1 MVNKSPSIISAE
13 HFTQVYRQL
22 RGKVGSHCRG
32 MAISFA
38 HPCHYANQRA
48 LTNLHRAGIK
58 LQVLNLE
65 EILLEALKD
74 CFSNI
79 KGLERCNIEK
89 LRGLTVML
97 DHTMLRTAHYMLLNA
112 FQINMVTL
120 GGYYNGATPAK
131 DEYVIKLEQDM
142 KRLMRSNSKNRKPKE
157 VKSGHPCNTEIKE
170 DKQNEKVVQFHTRN
184 KMSDLLGGEVAN
196 QSNKGSMLV
205 ENMNAGVGLDFDCYK
220 EFLLIGCGVN
230 KVPRNKPI
238 EGRWLVECY
247 DDHTSVYQDSGLIYK
262 TTVGAGLEVQMTEIF
277 EKIKDKMLDSEGI
290 RVKNEIVL
298 ASFPDKTNSTQLM
311 VALAEK
317 LEKELKLPVDMQV
330 WCSTVESMNVPC
342 KETMR
347 RLFLNNEDS
356 NLTKSVR
363 VLHAHDVFNFLFQ
376 DLKKF
381 LINFH
386 MVVPERGIHVTV
398 QENELNSA
406 MNLLLNAVQVC
417 DNTQPYNKCR
427 LTDTRNPDKLI
438 DLHHKT
444 KSTLLQAI
452 IG

>member
-1 MVNKSPSIISAE
+1 
-13 HFTQVYRQL
+13 
-22 RGKVGSHCRG
+22 

-58 LQVLNLE
+58 LQVLKVE
-65 EILLEALKD
+65 EIMLEALQD

-79 KGLERCNIEK
+79 KSLERCNIEK

-97 DHTMLRTAHYMLLNA
+97 DHNMLRTAHYMLLNA
-112 FQINMVTL
+112 FQINMATL
-120 GGYYNGATPAK
+120 GEYYNCATLAK
-131 DEYVIKLEQDM
+131 DEYVTRLQQDM

-157 VKSGHPCNTEIKE
+157 VKSVPPCDTETKE
-170 DKQNEKVVQFHTRN
+170 DEQNEKVVQFHTRN
-184 KMSDLLGGEVAN
+184 KMSELLRGDPAN
-196 QSNKGSMLV
+196 RKNKGSMLV
-205 ENMNAGVGLDFDCYK
+205 ENMNPGVGLDFDCYK
-220 EFLLIGCGVN
+220 ELLLIGCGVN

-247 DDHTSVYQDSGLIYK
+247 DAHTSVCQDSGLIYK
-262 TTVGAGLEVQMTEIF
+262 TTLGDGLDVQMTEIF
-277 EKIKDKMLDSEGI
+277 EKIKDKMLDYEGLK
-290 RVKNEIVL
+290 VKNEIVL

-317 LEKELKLPVDMQV
+317 LEKELKLPVDVQV
-330 WCSTVESMNVPC
+330 WCSNVESMNVPC

-356 NLTKSVR
+356 NLTKNVR

-386 MVVPERGIHVTV
+386 TVVPERGIRITV

-417 DNTQPYNKCR
+417 DNIQLYNKCR
-427 LTDTRNPDKLI
+427 LTDTRNPDQLI
-438 DLHHKT
+438 DFHHKT
-444 KSTLLQAI
+444 KSTILQTI